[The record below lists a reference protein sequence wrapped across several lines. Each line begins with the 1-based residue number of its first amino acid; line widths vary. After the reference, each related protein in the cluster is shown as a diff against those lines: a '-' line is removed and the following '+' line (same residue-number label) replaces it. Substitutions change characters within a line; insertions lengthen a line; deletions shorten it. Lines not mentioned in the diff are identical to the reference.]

1 MGTKIRKFLAPKARL
16 GPDPVH
22 GAKPTQVHRFAGEMG
37 TALAWVLLAL
47 VISLTAG
54 APLAQLPP
62 GASHR
67 PGYQDPSDDNSQSN
81 NSVPQPL
88 TAAQRHSLMHAN
100 FVRSK
105 KDAAE
110 LAALAKGLR
119 EALNKPNA
127 DITSVEVVSR
137 AVKIERLAK
146 KIREETTGF

>member
-1 MGTKIRKFLAPKARL
+1 
-16 GPDPVH
+16 
-22 GAKPTQVHRFAGEMG
+22 
-37 TALAWVLLAL
+37 
-47 VISLTAG
+47 
-54 APLAQLPP
+54 
-62 GASHR
+62 
-67 PGYQDPSDDNSQSN
+67 
-81 NSVPQPL
+81 
-88 TAAQRHSLMHAN
+88 MHAN